1 MAKSFSEFPV
11 VETAHVEPGA
21 FSNRGSVN
29 PAIRGRFA
37 PPPERDVLQLAISI
51 KENGQQQAIIARKS
65 GDELHILEGFTRVE
79 AIQKIREGF
88 EYVRDDGSKREIKPD
103 ESFLVRVSVVDCDD
117 ETATVLNIT
126 GNSQRSNLSCMDK
139 AANVGRLAEMKDAK
153 GKGLYSG
160 KAIADMLRIN
170 PTDVSRLK
178 GLLELPDCAK
188 ERLHDGRIPYSVGIE
203 LAKESN
209 KFDEKVITALVL
221 TPRKDSDGNPRD
233 LNLQD
238 IREYLR
244 DRDKDTPKEPTETT
258 EGEETPT
265 PATATARASST
276 GMTKNEILKF
286 LESRV
291 AETKTDEDESD
302 ARAFLNSVLT
312 KLATVIATGAM
323 ETFIRQTNALVNKLD
338 AKIVKS
344 TK

>member
-1 MAKSFSEFPV
+1 MVKSFSEFPIK
-11 VETAHVEPGA
+11 ETIHAEPSA
-21 FSNRGSVN
+21 FANRGATD

-37 PPPERDVLQLAISI
+37 PPPESDVMQLAISI
-51 KENGQQQAIIARKS
+51 KENGQQQAVIARKS
-65 GDELHILEGFTRVE
+65 GEELHLLEGFTRVE
-79 AIQKIREGF
+79 AIQRIRDGF
-88 EYVRDDGSKREIKPD
+88 EYAREDGSTRTIKPD

-117 ETATVLNIT
+117 DTATVLNIT

-209 KFDEKVITALVL
+209 KFDETIITALVQ
-221 TPRKDSDGNPRD
+221 TRRKDADGNERE

-244 DRDKDTPKEPTETT
+244 NRDKETPKETT
-258 EGEETPT
+258 EETEESTDT
-265 PATATARASST
+265 PAATGGTRSPSV
-276 GMTKNEILKF
+276 GMTKTEILKF

-291 AETKTDEDESD
+291 AETKADEDESD
-302 ARAFLNSVLT
+302 ARAFLNGVLSR
-312 KLATVIATGAM
+312 LATVVQTGAV
-323 ETFIRQTNALVNKLD
+323 ETFIRSTNALVNKLD
-338 AKIVKS
+338 GKIVQSAK
-344 TK
+344 